1 MKKVTG
7 AIECYSNEILQ
18 FTREVKPQSY
28 SETHATKGMQHAYI
42 TKENRKR

>member
-7 AIECYSNEILQ
+7 AVECYSNETVQ
-18 FTREVKPQSY
+18 STREVKPQSY
-28 SETHATKGMQHAYI
+28 SETHATKGMQRACI